1 LVAGADLD
9 GVEFC
14 AGWLVSF
21 QSDDPRKRGLI
32 MERRTF
38 LGAVM
43 IAPLAMTGYQ
53 RTAPQTVAQNDQAVE
68 DMRRNWKALLAPGAD
83 VTLSTEPLRRSEAEW
98 KKRLSPAQFDVLRE
112 DGTERAFSSPL
123 DREKRPG
130 IYVCAGC
137 GLPQFTSRMKYD
149 SGTGWP
155 SFITHIPGHVGT
167 RKDYKLILPRTE
179 YHCIRCGG
187 HQGHLFDDGP
197 PPTKQ
202 RWCNN
207 GVALRFIPA

>member
-1 LVAGADLD
+1 M
-9 GVEFC
+9 
-14 AGWLVSF
+14 
-21 QSDDPRKRGLI
+21 Q
-32 MERRTF
+32 RRTF
-38 LGAVM
+38 LGAVVTTPLVM
-43 IAPLAMTGYQ
+43 AGVGCDSSAQLPAAPSN
-53 RTAPQTVAQNDQAVE
+53 PTVDE
-68 DMRRNWKALLAPGAD
+68 MRRNWKALLAPGAD
-83 VTLSTEPLRRSEAEW
+83 VTLSTASLRRSEAEW
-98 KKRLSPAQFDVLRE
+98 KKSLSRAQFEVLRE

-130 IYVCAGC
+130 VYVCAGC
-137 GLPQFTSRMKYD
+137 GLPLFTSRMKYD

-167 RKDYKLILPRTE
+167 KKDFKLILPRTE

>member
-1 LVAGADLD
+1 MM
-9 GVEFC
+9 
-14 AGWLVSF
+14 
-21 QSDDPRKRGLI
+21 Q
-32 MERRTF
+32 RRTF

-43 IAPLAMTGYQ
+43 ITPLAMTGLSGYQ
-53 RTAPQTVAQNDQAVE
+53 RAAPQPAAENEQAIE
-68 DMRRNWKALLAPGAD
+68 AMRRNWKALLVPNAD

-98 KKRLSPAQFDVLRE
+98 KKILSKAQFDVLRD

-123 DREKRPG
+123 DKENRPG
-130 IYVCAGC
+130 VYVCAGC
-137 GLPQFTSRMKYD
+137 GLPLFTSRMKFD

-155 SFITHIPGHVGT
+155 SFVTHIPGHVGT
-167 RKDYKLILPRTE
+167 KKDYKLILPRIE
-179 YHCIRCGG
+179 YHCVRCGG

>member
-1 LVAGADLD
+1 
-9 GVEFC
+9 
-14 AGWLVSF
+14 
-21 QSDDPRKRGLI
+21 

-43 IAPLAMTGYQ
+43 IAPLAMTGLSGYQ

-68 DMRRNWKALLAPGAD
+68 DMRRNWKALLAPGAY

-112 DGTERAFSSPL
+112 DSTERAFSSPL

-179 YHCIRCGG
+179 YHFIRCGG

-197 PPTKQ
+197 PPAYQ